1 MIWSLVDQLP
11 DESAALQLLGIFEK
25 LLKKYARLLGTEDAY
40 EELRLFFF
48 ELLDQLKE
56 KGIRADS
63 DGYIVNYIS
72 KSVRHQYITLSKARN
87 TRKEHLFSDISEEQM
102 FFIEQLA
109 ASDDNDDISA
119 FFPTNSK
126 LSEREQ
132 TILRLFFVDDYSI
145 EEIAQQLG
153 VSRQAVNQAKNRA
166 LGKIR
171 KAYLGK

>member
-1 MIWSLVDQLP
+1 
-11 DESAALQLLGIFEK
+11 
-25 LLKKYARLLGTEDAY
+25 
-40 EELRLFFF
+40 
-48 ELLDQLKE
+48 
-56 KGIRADS
+56 
-63 DGYIVNYIS
+63 
-72 KSVRHQYITLSKARN
+72 
-87 TRKEHLFSDISEEQM
+87 M
-102 FFIEQLA
+102 FLIEQLA

-126 LSEREQ
+126 LSEHEQ